1 MSHTVIAVFDNF
13 ADADTARDAL
23 IGSGIPIADVQ
34 LTPSEETLTSRQSTL
49 VRSGNHVY
57 DVDSGWSFSGLLSS
71 LFGADESSVHPD
83 LFSEAIR
90 RGSYLLAVEAE
101 TDLERDR
108 AVDLVN
114 RFNPVDLDERA
125 TRWRQDGWTGY
136 DHAAP
141 VLGAEDAAQDRDSHR
156 SISTDKLERRGV
168 QSFRRQQAGVSARDT
183 SSVPPA
189 PTSDAH
195 YRSHWAANND
205 ESDRRYEDDEAAYA
219 HGEKLGANETY
230 RGYAWHQLE
239 PEAQLQWESNNAGT
253 PWERARDAVRYAWER
268 STR

>member
-13 ADADTARDAL
+13 DDADTARDAL

-34 LTPSEETLTSRQSTL
+34 LTPSEDTLTSRQSTL
-49 VRSGNHVY
+49 VRSGHHVY
-57 DVDSGWSFSGLLSS
+57 DVDSGWSFSGLLSQ

-108 AVDLVN
+108 AVDIVN

-125 TRWRQDGWTGY
+125 TQWRQGGWTGY

-141 VLGAEDAAQDRDSHR
+141 VLGPEDAANDRDGYKGVSADR
-156 SISTDKLERRGV
+156 AERRGAH
-168 QSFRRQQAGVSARDT
+168 SFRRQQAEVSGQGGKNF
-183 SSVPPA
+183 PPA
-189 PTSDAH
+189 GANEAH
-195 YRSHWAANND
+195 YRRHWASSRG
-205 ESDRRYEDDEAAYA
+205 ESDDRYEDHEAAYA
-219 HGEKLGANETY
+219 HGEKLGANNAY
-230 RGYAWHQLE
+230 KGYAWNQIE
-239 PEAQLQWESNNAGT
+239 PEAQLQWESNNSGT
-253 PWERARDAVRYAWER
+253 PWDRARDAVRFAWER
-268 STR
+268 STK

>member
-13 ADADTARDAL
+13 ADADTARDVL

-57 DVDSGWSFSGLLSS
+57 DVDSGWSFSGLLAS

-108 AVDLVN
+108 AVDIVN

-125 TRWRQDGWTGY
+125 TQWRKGGWSGY

-141 VLGAEDAAQDRDSHR
+141 VLGAEDAANDRDSYK
-156 SISTDKLERRGV
+156 SVSTSNAERRGV
-168 QSFRRQQAGVSARDT
+168 RSFRRPQSDITGDASNM
-183 SSVPPA
+183 PPA
-189 PTSDAH
+189 GANEAH
-195 YRSHWAANND
+195 YRSHWAASHGEPD
-205 ESDRRYEDDEAAYA
+205 HRYEDDKAAYA
-219 HGEKLGANETY
+219 HGEKLGENETW
-230 RGYAWHQLE
+230 RGYAWNQIE

-253 PWERARDAVRYAWER
+253 PWDRARDAVRFAWER
-268 STR
+268 KSR